1 MMCLISTGISL
12 PGSTFRAPAFLFAA
26 LALCG
31 STGFGQSNGTV
42 RIPETDPSI
51 IYTGQWYSNTNSEHS
66 GGVAALTNAKNAQAM
81 ISFNGTGI
89 TWVGVTDP
97 YAGVAWLYLDG
108 VLSTVDTY
116 APNTNYQQPLF
127 EAHGLAAGLHT
138 LSIQVTHMRDA
149 DGSGS
154 WVWIDSFLIEN
165 GTATTGGIAIG
176 PGRTEQNSPGLIY
189 TGDWFLNTN
198 PVMSGG
204 SAALAVDSGSSV
216 TVNFKGS
223 GINWIGYRDQ
233 WSGIAHLFLD
243 GTQQPDIDTYLS
255 PAQAQTVAYSVSG
268 LTPGVH
274 TLMIQVTGTRD
285 AASGGSWVWVDAFDV
300 IQ

>member
-1 MMCLISTGISL
+1 MRFIWTDTFL
-12 PGSTFRAPAFLFAA
+12 PGTRYRESVTLFAA
-26 LALCG
+26 LALFG
-31 STGFGQSNGTV
+31 SIGFGQSNATV

-51 IYTGQWYSNTNSEHS
+51 TYTGQWYSNTNSEHS
-66 GGVAALTNAKNAQAM
+66 GGVAALTNAKGAQAT

-97 YAGVAWLYLDG
+97 GAGVAYLYLDG
-108 VLSTVDTY
+108 VLTTVDTY

-127 EAHGLAAGLHT
+127 VAHGLAAGPHT

-165 GTATTGGIAIG
+165 GAATTGGIVIG

-204 SAALAVDSGSSV
+204 SAALAVDAGSSV
-216 TVNFKGS
+216 TVNFNGS

-233 WSGIAHLFLD
+233 WSGIAHVFLD
-243 GTQQPDIDTYLS
+243 GVQQPDVDTYLS
-255 PAQAQTVAYSVSG
+255 PAQAQTITYSVSG
-268 LTPGVH
+268 LNPGVH
-274 TLMIQVTGTRD
+274 TLMIQVTGNRET
-285 AASGGSWVWVDAFDV
+285 ASGGSWIWVDAFDV
-300 IQ
+300 SQ